1 GGTAA
6 GTTGSQTKLTS
17 LTWEIDAP
25 WEKLTS
31 TSAAAGPEGTVLLAT
46 EPLILLNPNGT
57 FKANLGTEL
66 PQPNPTTVI
75 FKLHPGVK
83 FWDGK
88 PLTPDDVVWS
98 LDQNLK
104 PTTSLEYG
112 YVNVKSIEARGADE
126 VVIHLKRPDTNLDT
140 MLAQSGITEEAYG
153 KAHASDLGTPNALG
167 MGTGPFK
174 YVKYVPDDEV
184 VMTRNNN
191 YWGPK
196 PGIKTLT
203 LKYIGDASSRL
214 PAAEGHQIAGSF
226 AAMGSSIHTYKRL
239 PGYHIV
245 EGQGSD
251 EAVLIYNV
259 NKP

>member
-1 GGTAA
+1 MMTACGSTGGTAA

-112 YVNVKSIEARGADE
+112 YVNVKSIEASGADE

-140 MLAQSGITEEAYG
+140 MLAQSGIWRRPTTRRTRP
-153 KAHASDLGTPNALG
+153 SGTPSAMG

-174 YVKYVPDDEV
+174 YVKYVPNDEV
-184 VMTRNNN
+184 VLTRNDG
-191 YWGPK
+191 YWGPS
-196 PGIKTLT
+196 PR
-203 LKYIGDASSRL
+203 SR
-214 PAAEGHQIAGSF
+214 
-226 AAMGSSIHTYKRL
+226 R
-239 PGYHIV
+239 
-245 EGQGSD
+245 
-251 EAVLIYNV
+251 
-259 NKP
+259 